1 MMKRLKINHFR
12 LRSPNNRA
20 AGSNGECIPMTTR
33 RGTNRRGRSA
43 RRGDDPRTEN
53 ESRTM
58 KQVVK
63 MLVAVVVL
71 FAVCWSPLL
80 IDNVLTAYNIIPTM
94 GTFKHLNTA
103 FQLMAYFNSCINP
116 IVYGFMSKHFR
127 DSFFAAACGNWFC
140 CCPRREYTPPVKRHP
155 SLSQTRTTS
164 VR

>member
-1 MMKRLKINHFR
+1 MFNRLQTP
-12 LRSPNNRA
+12 SNNA
-20 AGSNGECIPMTTR
+20 STNGECIPMTQR
-33 RGTNRRGRSA
+33 RSTTRRGRSS
-43 RRGDDPRTEN
+43 RRNEDRRTEN

-71 FAVCWSPLL
+71 FAICWSPLL
-80 IDNVLTAYNIIPTM
+80 IDNVLTAYEILPKMKI
-94 GTFKHLNTA
+94 GKFKHLNTA

-127 DSFFAAACGNWFC
+127 ESFLAAACGSFWC
-140 CCPRREYTPPVKRHP
+140 CCPRRDYSPPVKRHP